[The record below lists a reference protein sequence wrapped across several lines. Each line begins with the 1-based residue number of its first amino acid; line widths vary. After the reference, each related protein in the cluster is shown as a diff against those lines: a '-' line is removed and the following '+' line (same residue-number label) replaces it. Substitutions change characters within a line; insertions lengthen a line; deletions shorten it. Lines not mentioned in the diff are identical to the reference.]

1 MTNRPPFDFDMRVSS
16 DKARKKTTRRGMSGA
31 FETSQK
37 GCEFP
42 GCKEKGAFRAPKSPD
57 HLDEFFWFCRDH
69 VREYNLKWNFFGT
82 ATAEEFQ
89 RLQDRDRL
97 WERETK
103 PFSRKDDGNSWARLG
118 VNDPLDLLG
127 EKAAPGKGKPISA
140 ATRKLPSAER
150 KAIEI
155 LDARDSWTKT
165 EIRKQY
171 KSLVKDL
178 HPDMNGGDRSDE
190 ERLQEVVWAWDQI
203 KDSRYFKE

>member
-1 MTNRPPFDFDMRVSS
+1 MSKPPLFEFDIRVSS
-16 DKARKKTTRRGMSGA
+16 DKAKRKTTRRGMSGA

-37 GCEFP
+37 GCDFP
-42 GCKEKGAFRAPKSPD
+42 NCNEKGAYRAPKSPD
-57 HLDEFFWFCRDH
+57 HLDEFFCFCRDH
-69 VREYNLKWNFFGT
+69 VREYNLKWNFFGA
-82 ATAEEFQ
+82 ATDEEFQ
-89 RLQDRDRL
+89 KLLEKDRL

-103 PFSRKDDGNSWARLG
+103 PFSRKDDGRAWARLG
-118 VNDPLDLLG
+118 VDDPLGLLG
-127 EKAAPGKGKPISA
+127 DKATQSKVKTVNN
-140 ATRKLPSAER
+140 ATRKLPAPER
-150 KAIEI
+150 KAVEI

-171 KSLVKDL
+171 KGLVKDL